1 MGRIKTSVESTNEK
15 QPLPHRWK
23 PGESGN
29 PGGRPR
35 SSKNRLT
42 ENFLRELSV
51 AFEEHGQQCVK
62 RLIDEQPADFLK
74 LIQRLMPR
82 DLIIKAEL
90 DLHQSALELTKEQRE
105 RIAEEWLTA
114 REGDKDAA

>member
-1 MGRIKTSVESTNEK
+1 MGRIKTSESTQEK

-62 RLIDEQPADFLK
+62 RLIEESPGDFLK

-82 DLIIKAEL
+82 DLVLKGEMTMNGSPL
-90 DLHQSALELTKEQRE
+90 DLTATQRE
-105 RIAEEWLTA
+105 RIAQEWLVD
-114 REGDKDAA
+114 RESKDAA